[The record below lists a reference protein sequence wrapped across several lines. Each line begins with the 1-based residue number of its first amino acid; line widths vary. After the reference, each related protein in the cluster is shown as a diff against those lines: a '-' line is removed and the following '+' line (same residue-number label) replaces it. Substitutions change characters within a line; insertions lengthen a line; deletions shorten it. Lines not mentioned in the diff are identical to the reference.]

1 MLSVQV
7 NLHTIMKNVLLIKKQ
22 LKAGTKLC
30 AVVKDNAYGLGIK
43 RISKLLAPVVD
54 CFAVATTDEGIALR
68 EMGIKQ
74 DILIFGICENIS
86 EAIKNNLIITIETP
100 EQVCNLLKKN
110 LHPRIHI
117 AVNTGMNRFGITSV
131 HKLRETLHLLKHE
144 RVEGF
149 YTHLAYENDNI
160 KCVQQALQHF
170 KKLTNICRKY
180 FPRILIHAGCSGV
193 MTYQPAHLN
202 MMRIGKAL
210 YGGIKGT
217 ETALTVTSKIIS
229 IKKVKTG
236 ATVGYNGTYIATK
249 TSVIGIVPGGYANGI
264 PTQFG
269 NNAKVLIG
277 KEYCPI
283 VGRVCMDYCFVD
295 VTHIK
300 KPLGKKVIFL
310 APSKNQRLIDLAK
323 QAKMITCDLLL
334 ELSKSKIETIN

>member
-7 NLHTIMKNVLLIKKQ
+7 NLHTIFKNVSLIKKQ

-54 CFAVATTDEGIALR
+54 YFAVATTDEGIILR
-68 EMGIKQ
+68 EIGIKH
-74 DILIFGICENIS
+74 DIIVFGVCENIS
-86 EAIKNNLIITIETP
+86 DAIKHNLIITIETT
-100 EQVCNLLKKN
+100 EQVYNLLKKN

-149 YTHLAYENDNI
+149 YTHLAYESDNI
-160 KCVQQALQHF
+160 KRVQQALQQF

-180 FPRILIHAGCSGV
+180 FPRVLIHAGCSGV
-193 MTYQPAHLN
+193 ITYQPAHFD

-210 YGGIKGT
+210 YGGIAGT
-217 ETALTVTSKIIS
+217 ETALTVTSKIVS
-229 IKKVKTG
+229 VKKVKPG
-236 ATVGYNGTYIATK
+236 GTVSYNGTYTTNKATLIG
-249 TSVIGIVPGGYANGI
+249 VIPGGYANGI
-264 PTQFG
+264 PIDFS
-269 NNAKVLIG
+269 NRVSVLVE
-277 KEYCPI
+277 KQYCPI
-283 VGRVCMDYCFVD
+283 VGRVCMDYCFID
-295 VTHIK
+295 VTHINQ
-300 KPLGKKVIFL
+300 PLGKQVTFL
-310 APSKNQRLIDLAK
+310 APIENQRLIDLAT

-334 ELSKSKIETIN
+334 RLSKSKIETIN